1 MSSNRQYNKYVLRIL
16 VVLLP
21 TLVLNLN
28 LNTTVTEDNNEYSE
42 RNSFNSLNNINKP
55 FYYLNYF
62 TSIALLPEEESV
74 ATHFIRAATRYF
86 QYPQRFFYYDLYS
99 SVLSLLNVS
108 LFSYLVF
115 ILFKKQINDTSELA
129 AHIGGH
135 APPCMLS

>member
-28 LNTTVTEDNNEYSE
+28 LNTAVTEDNHEYSD

-108 LFSYLVF
+108 LFSYLVL

-129 AHIGGH
+129 VHIGGH

>member
-28 LNTTVTEDNNEYSE
+28 LNTTVTEDNYEYSD

-108 LFSYLVF
+108 LFSYLVL

-129 AHIGGH
+129 VHIGGH